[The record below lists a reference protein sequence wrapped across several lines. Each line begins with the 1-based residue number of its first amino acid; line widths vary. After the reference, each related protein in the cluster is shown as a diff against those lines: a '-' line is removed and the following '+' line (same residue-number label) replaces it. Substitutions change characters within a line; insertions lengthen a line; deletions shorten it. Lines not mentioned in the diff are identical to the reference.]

1 MKVLRDMITNKLKNY
16 LTHVLPFTPYP
27 YKGYLIDCPSCKG
40 KGSNISNMDRK
51 LKSLP
56 TSLCNDCGLFFTNPM
71 PTEAELSEY
80 YKFTYR
86 STYVH
91 AFNAPPEAHIVK
103 KKKDAEVRAE
113 LILRL
118 FENSKGLKSLD
129 FGCGLGELVNS
140 LQQRGFDSYGFEP
153 GEIWSKHLDSPNIKQ
168 GSWNTVDYP
177 DHSFDFVSIIH
188 VLEHLRSPV
197 ECLVKIEKQ
206 LKDDGLLWIEVP
218 DMQVYGTKNHKRFH
232 FAHVLGF
239 SRENLINTALKSGF
253 YPIRDISKQQINK
266 KRSQISIIFRKIQ
279 QNDQLDL
286 ALHKT
291 ALKNREEYGN
301 FSIIKHSINKLIK
314 IFDPK
319 HLKNK
324 S

>member
-27 YKGYLIDCPSCKG
+27 YKGDLIDCPSCHG

-51 LKSLP
+51 LKSLS

-113 LILRL
+113 LILSL
-118 FENSKGLKSLD
+118 FENSKGLKTLD

-140 LQQRGFDSYGFEP
+140 LQQRGFESYGFEP
-153 GEIWSKHLDSPNIKQ
+153 G
-168 GSWNTVDYP
+168 
-177 DHSFDFVSIIH
+177 
-188 VLEHLRSPV
+188 
-197 ECLVKIEKQ
+197 
-206 LKDDGLLWIEVP
+206 
-218 DMQVYGTKNHKRFH
+218 
-232 FAHVLGF
+232 
-239 SRENLINTALKSGF
+239 
-253 YPIRDISKQQINK
+253 
-266 KRSQISIIFRKIQ
+266 
-279 QNDQLDL
+279 
-286 ALHKT
+286 
-291 ALKNREEYGN
+291 
-301 FSIIKHSINKLIK
+301 
-314 IFDPK
+314 
-319 HLKNK
+319 
-324 S
+324 